1 MTQEKDTVRVCHDC
15 IGDSFL
21 ADEVKEKGSRGLCGY
36 CSKRRKAL
44 TLEKLAER
52 IHGVLQE
59 HFRSTPN
66 EPDGYEY
73 AFMWERPGSPVA
85 DVIADMA
92 GLSENIARH
101 VTELLHRHEYRA
113 IKDGDEALYD
123 SDALYEERSPDEWGF
138 RDTWEAFRSEI
149 RSRAR
154 FFGTSA
160 ETALKDIFGDLSTL
174 KTFND
179 QPVIREITP
188 ATKDRFIWRARTAQS
203 TRELKTILGS
213 PVREIGPPTS
223 RLAKGGRM
231 NAPGIPVFYGALD
244 EATCVA
250 EIRAPVGSHV
260 MVAKFEVLRPL
271 RLLDFDSLTKI
282 YVERSH
288 FDPTYALHV
297 GRASFLR
304 RLVREMSRPIMPGD
318 EASEYLVT
326 QAVAEYLAHK
336 VEPRLDGIIFHSS
349 QTDGTGRN
357 VVLFNHACGV
367 EPYDL
372 PKEAE
377 VTFLGLPK
385 ETKLASLI
393 HLGDEDDEEYAV
405 DDITVFENTSPDPPE
420 KMSPT
425 EAHEDSLDLRPIGV
439 FHSTLPWDEDESEE
453 DRNPPTY
460 SHPTLRLD
468 VGSVVVLDI
477 KGVQYNSK
485 RRNVRRHRSTKGKA

>member
-1 MTQEKDTVRVCHDC
+1 MTLEKDTVRVCHDC

-36 CSKRRKAL
+36 CGKRRKAL

-52 IHGVLQE
+52 IHEVLQE
-59 HFRSTPN
+59 HFRLSLNETPWRRS
-66 EPDGYEY
+66 GY
-73 AFMWERPGSPVA
+73 PVV
-85 DVIADMA
+85 DLIANMA
-92 GLSENIARH
+92 GLDEEIADDVRVLLSEP
-101 VTELLHRHEYRA
+101 HEYEA
-113 IKDGDEALYD
+113 MTDGAENPYD
-123 SDALYEERSPDEWGF
+123 SDAHYEELSPDEWGF
-138 RDTWEAFRSEI
+138 RDTWGAFRSEI

-154 FFGTSA
+154 FFSTSA
-160 ETALKDIFGDLSTL
+160 ETALRDIFGDLSAL
-174 KTFND
+174 KTFDD
-179 QPVIREITP
+179 QPVIRKISPDDE
-188 ATKDRFIWRARTAQS
+188 DHFLWRARTAQS
-203 TRELKTILGS
+203 SKELKAILS
-213 PVREIGPPTS
+213 APVCEIGPPTS

-244 EATCVA
+244 EDTCVA
-250 EIRAPVGSHV
+250 EARAPVGSHV
-260 MVAKFEVLRPL
+260 VVAKFEVLRPL

-288 FDPTYALHV
+288 FDPTYASHV

-318 EASEYLVT
+318 EAFEYLVT

-372 PKEAE
+372 PKEA
-377 VTFLGLPK
+377 VLTFSGLPK
-385 ETKLASLI
+385 GTKLTLFS
-393 HLGDEDDEEYAV
+393 HLGDEDDAEYAV
-405 DDITVFENTSPDPPE
+405 RDIIVSETVPPDTSDKVSPAKTPE
-420 KMSPT
+420 SFSDILDISPFM
-425 EAHEDSLDLRPIGV
+425 PK
-439 FHSTLPWDEDESEE
+439 WDEE
-453 DRNPPTY
+453 DIEPPAY
-460 SHPTLRLD
+460 RDPTLRLD
-468 VGSVVVLDI
+468 VESVVVLEI

-485 RRNVRRHRSTKGKA
+485 RREVRWHRNTKGEE